1 MLRLENIKK
10 DYTMK
15 ESVVPALKG
24 ISLCFR
30 KSEFVS
36 ILGPSGCGKTTLLNI
51 LGGLD
56 HYTSGDLIIDGK
68 STKEF
73 NDHDWDVY
81 RNHRIGFIFQSY
93 NLIPHENILENVELA
108 LTIAGISKEER
119 EERAKKALDRVGL
132 SGMYKK
138 KPNQL
143 SGGQC
148 QRVAIARALVNEP
161 EILLADEPTGA
172 LDSETSVQIMELIK
186 EISGEKL
193 VIMVTHNPELAKKY
207 STRIISLLDGNVI
220 GDTNPYSD
228 EEEKKEREGKE
239 AGFKEEKAKMS
250 FFTAFKLS
258 AKNLWTKVKRTA
270 MVIIAASIGII
281 GVSAVLS
288 VSNGVTGY
296 IDSMQDEM
304 MSGNPI
310 SISRSAFDLSAM
322 MSSATNVDKEQIVQE
337 GTKDGYINVNFMIEK
352 LIKSAEQM
360 GNSMIS
366 NDITQEYVDYIDAIG
381 KDNYADITKYYGIN
395 PNNNIYTEDDIEG
408 YEKGTFFSIS
418 SIMSIASSILGQTDY
433 DSYSSMISTLGDTLS
448 QSLTNPDYIASQYD
462 VVEGKIATE
471 EDEIMI
477 ILSSTEEVTD
487 FTLTLLGYFS
497 QSDFMNL
504 IYKFTDDERY
514 DQAKFERAKQIA
526 LKELMNKRFTYY
538 PNDTI
543 FKKNNNNSTNSQRP
557 FYYSFKED
565 NSWNTGLDLKVVGVL
580 KPKEGR
586 MYNSLGSGFYYTPKF
601 TERFINDN
609 IHSEVATFVSDY
621 CEEKNADGY
630 PSGKVEL
637 SNSSTS
643 ITYGIYYE
651 YSIIYDGEYTDDI
664 GFVGSSGSSMAQMLQ
679 MMMGSGSS
687 KTFLLSKEAIGASNL
702 PTTIYFYPRTF
713 EEKYL
718 ITDYLDIWN
727 SEEDITVKGTV
738 IHAKDRAEIKY
749 SDNLEIVI
757 SMINTVIDIVTIA
770 LICFTALSL
779 VVSTVMISIITYVSV
794 MERIKEIGIIR
805 ALGGR
810 KKDVSHLFNAET
822 FMIGTLSGVFGIAVT
837 YLLQTI
843 LNLIIKL
850 NNPMIGMIGNL
861 PWYTALIIIFIS
873 VLLTTIAGLI
883 PASSAAKKDPV
894 EALRTE

>member
-108 LTIAGISKEER
+108 LTTAGISKEER

-322 MSSATNVDKEQIVQE
+322 MSSATNVEKEQIVQE

-360 GNSMIS
+360 GNSMVS
-366 NDITQEYVDYIDAIG
+366 NYITQE
-381 KDNYADITKYYGIN
+381 
-395 PNNNIYTEDDIEG
+395 
-408 YEKGTFFSIS
+408 
-418 SIMSIASSILGQTDY
+418 
-433 DSYSSMISTLGDTLS
+433 
-448 QSLTNPDYIASQYD
+448 
-462 VVEGKIATE
+462 
-471 EDEIMI
+471 
-477 ILSSTEEVTD
+477 
-487 FTLTLLGYFS
+487 
-497 QSDFMNL
+497 
-504 IYKFTDDERY
+504 
-514 DQAKFERAKQIA
+514 
-526 LKELMNKRFTYY
+526 
-538 PNDTI
+538 
-543 FKKNNNNSTNSQRP
+543 
-557 FYYSFKED
+557 
-565 NSWNTGLDLKVVGVL
+565 
-580 KPKEGR
+580 
-586 MYNSLGSGFYYTPKF
+586 
-601 TERFINDN
+601 
-609 IHSEVATFVSDY
+609 
-621 CEEKNADGY
+621 
-630 PSGKVEL
+630 
-637 SNSSTS
+637 
-643 ITYGIYYE
+643 
-651 YSIIYDGEYTDDI
+651 
-664 GFVGSSGSSMAQMLQ
+664 
-679 MMMGSGSS
+679 
-687 KTFLLSKEAIGASNL
+687 
-702 PTTIYFYPRTF
+702 
-713 EEKYL
+713 
-718 ITDYLDIWN
+718 
-727 SEEDITVKGTV
+727 
-738 IHAKDRAEIKY
+738 
-749 SDNLEIVI
+749 
-757 SMINTVIDIVTIA
+757 
-770 LICFTALSL
+770 
-779 VVSTVMISIITYVSV
+779 
-794 MERIKEIGIIR
+794 
-805 ALGGR
+805 
-810 KKDVSHLFNAET
+810 
-822 FMIGTLSGVFGIAVT
+822 
-837 YLLQTI
+837 
-843 LNLIIKL
+843 
-850 NNPMIGMIGNL
+850 
-861 PWYTALIIIFIS
+861 
-873 VLLTTIAGLI
+873 
-883 PASSAAKKDPV
+883 
-894 EALRTE
+894 